1 MHDNHEHT
9 TVKERNG
16 SDSGHHGHD
25 GAGSRAQT
33 NTKRF
38 VFNTWRDGGDHELCT
53 WALVDPPQSAPYLRR
68 TGVATAAWVVVVR
81 EDGRQLLCNKLHD
94 GPCEW
99 PWDVPSQGE
108 PVASGEQPETE

>member
-1 MHDNHEHT
+1 MQDNNEHT
-9 TVKERNG
+9 TTKERNG

-25 GAGSRAQT
+25 GTSRAQT

-38 VFNTWRDGGDHELCT
+38 VFSTWRDGGDHELCT
-53 WALVDPPQSAPYLRR
+53 WAMVDPPQSAPYLRR
-68 TGVATAAWVVVVR
+68 TGVATAAWIVVAR
-81 EDGRQLLCNKLHD
+81 EGGRQLICNKLHD